1 MELRSLQYFVQIA
14 DEGSISRAA
23 GKLGVAQPA
32 LTRRIKQLET
42 ELGAQLLTRLPRG
55 VRLTGPGRDFL
66 EQARKVLVQVS
77 RARDQVRGNA
87 RALRG
92 RIVLGTSPTLAPLL
106 LPGCVA
112 RARQQCPGIELKV
125 VEGFT
130 PQLLDALLAGR
141 MDLAVMTNPPRS
153 AALALTPLFSEPLV
167 VVSAPVARGLRPAYS
182 LAELART
189 PLIMSVG
196 LRALAEEQ
204 LAGLGAALRVQSE
217 VDSIEAIRRLLLAGA
232 CATLMPVSTFH
243 ADIEAR
249 RLAAYPVE
257 DANLH
262 RIVVLARPASDARAG
277 APGAIER
284 VVRAEVTRLEQAGLF
299 KLPAAG
305 ARKRV
310 TRS

>member
-1 MELRSLQYFVQIA
+1 MELRSLEYFVQIA

-92 RIVLGTSPTLAPLL
+92 RVVLGTSPTLAALL
-106 LPGCVA
+106 LPGCIAHA
-112 RARQQCPGIELKV
+112 RRQLPGIELKV

-153 AALALTPLFSEPLV
+153 PALSLVPLFSEPLV
-167 VVSAPVARGLRPAYS
+167 VVSAPAARGLRPAYS

-189 PLIMSVG
+189 PLIMSAG

-204 LAGLGAALRVQSE
+204 LAGVGATLRVESE

-232 CATLMPVSTFH
+232 GATLMPVSTFQ
-243 ADIEAR
+243 ADIEGR
-249 RLAAYPVE
+249 RLAAHPIE

-262 RIVVLARPASDARAG
+262 RIVVLARPAGEARAG
-277 APGAIER
+277 ASGAIER
-284 VVRAEVTRLEQAGLF
+284 VVRAEVTRLEQAGCF
-299 KLPAAG
+299 KLPA
-305 ARKRV
+305 RKRA